1 MSINI
6 LGYWDKKKEK
16 IKVKYPFIT
25 EADLRYQEGKEKEM
39 IEMLG
44 NKLGKSKQELL
55 TIIVA
60 L

>member
-1 MSINI
+1 MRAKIV
-6 LGYWDKKKEK
+6 GYWDKKKEK

-25 EADLRYQEGKEKEM
+25 EADLLYREGKEQEM
-39 IEMLG
+39 MELLG
-44 NKLGKSKQELL
+44 YKLGKSKQELL